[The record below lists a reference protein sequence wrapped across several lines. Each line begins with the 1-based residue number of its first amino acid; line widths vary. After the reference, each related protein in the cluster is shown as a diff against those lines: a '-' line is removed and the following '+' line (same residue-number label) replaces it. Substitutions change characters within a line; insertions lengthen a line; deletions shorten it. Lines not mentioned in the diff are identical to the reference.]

1 MGCRVLLVEDHALVV
16 DALTILLES
25 GGHEV
30 RAAAS
35 VAAAV
40 AQATASP
47 VDVLLLDLTLPDG
60 NGLDVL
66 DRLRDAGAMPPVA
79 VALTGHDG
87 PAVRDRCVAAGCAA
101 VLLKPVPARE
111 LLAHVAR
118 WEQEVRTASRSAPLP

>member
-30 RAAAS
+30 RAAGS
-35 VAAAV
+35 VADAV
-40 AQATASP
+40 TRGTEAP

-60 NGLDVL
+60 HGLDVL
-66 DRLRDAGAMPPVA
+66 ARLHAADAAPAVA
-79 VALTGHDG
+79 VALTGHDD
-87 PAVRDRCVAAGCAA
+87 AATRERCLAAGCTA

-111 LLAHVAR
+111 LLARVAR
-118 WEQEVRTASRSAPLP
+118 WEQEAQAADR

>member
-30 RAAAS
+30 RAARS
-35 VAAAV
+35 VADAVRQAV
-40 AQATASP
+40 AAP

-60 NGLDVL
+60 DGLDVL
-66 DRLRDAGAMPPVA
+66 DRLRDAGAVPRVS
-79 VALTGHDG
+79 VALTGHDDPG
-87 PAVRDRCVAAGCAA
+87 TRARCAAAGCAA

-111 LLAHVAR
+111 LLARVAGWAQDAR
-118 WEQEVRTASRSAPLP
+118 PSAR

>member
-30 RAAAS
+30 RAAGS
-35 VAAAV
+35 VADAV
-40 AQATASP
+40 ACATASA

-60 NGLDVL
+60 HGLDVL
-66 DRLRDAGAMPPVA
+66 DRLRAADALPAIA
-79 VALTGHDG
+79 VALTGHDD
-87 PAVRDRCVAAGCAA
+87 PEVVERCRAAGCAE

-111 LLAHVAR
+111 LLARVAG
-118 WEQEVRTASRSAPLP
+118 WEREARAAAG